1 MNRNAVLLAAGLA
14 LLAIVVLYAAMAERC
29 LGDRSTERCQLM
41 RPGGYRWPFPDW
53 RASLV
58 RTKQIDE
65 TAHGVKRD
73 GAETN
78 DANDFMN
85 LANKKEPLTPE
96 EAERWRAIVEKY
108 DGAR

>member
-1 MNRNAVLLAAGLA
+1 MNRNAVLLAAGLS
-14 LLAIVVLYAAMAERC
+14 LLAIVVFYAAMAEH
-29 LGDRSTERCQLM
+29 
-41 RPGGYRWPFPDW
+41 RWSFPDW

-58 RTKQIDE
+58 QTKQIDE
-65 TAHGVKRD
+65 NRIKGD
-73 GAETN
+73 GANTN